1 MATKVL
7 LPFNSSTDI
16 GIFSVEADRIRPI
29 LAFSEFPRLH
39 WFCLPSTPD
48 RAMGSGPAIL
58 PSFPRDMSTQGIYAL
73 DSQLPSSSVH
83 REMYNPR
90 SVKMQW
96 QSWKVQCFSVFPIYK
111 QNHNGGLS
119 KIRLVKGGALPLR
132 N

>member
-16 GIFSVEADRIRPI
+16 AIFSVEADRIRPI
-29 LAFSEFPRLH
+29 LAFSNSQALH

-58 PSFPRDMSTQGIYAL
+58 PSFPRDISTQGIYAL

-83 REMYNPR
+83 REMYSPR
-90 SVKMQW
+90 SVRCSGKAGKCDVLAYF
-96 QSWKVQCFSVFPIYK
+96 QSTNRITMAGSR
-111 QNHNGGLS
+111 
-119 KIRLVKGGALPLR
+119 RLDS
-132 N
+132 